1 MLDTYDLFVV
11 VRHENCIY
19 LLNTTRRYVILFFS
33 KTLYYLIETFL
44 SIV

>member
-11 VRHENCIY
+11 IRHENCMY
-19 LLNTTRRYVILFFS
+19 LLNTTRRYVMFVFS

-44 SIV
+44 CIV